1 MRTPKKKAYLYN
13 LRVLNDECRKK
24 QSDYQENNS
33 LGTHLHL
40 PCVEKLKWDKDQHR
54 STLISV
60 PIEMDANGCPVA
72 VHAQPFHRVPGIGEP
87 KIAS

>member
-1 MRTPKKKAYLYN
+1 MRAPKEKAYLYN

-24 QSDYQENNS
+24 QSEYQENNS

-40 PCVEKLKWDKDQHR
+40 PCVEKLKWDTDQHR
-54 STLISV
+54 STQISV
-60 PIEMDANGCPVA
+60 PIEMDVNRCPVA
-72 VHAQPFHRVPGIGEP
+72 VHALPFRRVPGIGKP